1 MLCNYSGGGWMKRC
15 NRFLKS
21 LLFTLVFVPVCL
33 YAVCFAYGD
42 RAGESDRVF
51 SDSPYKDVKRV
62 ALTFDDGPNA
72 STTPRLLDGL
82 RERGVKAT
90 FFVIGKSAD
99 NNRDIIKKM
108 YEDGHLIGNHTNTH
122 CNLAVMSCTEA
133 QNEISL
139 ANSVIKDI
147 TGLDTDYIRPPFGEC
162 GKQLDSEL
170 NMFKV
175 MWDIDPRDWSVMNT
189 KSVVNYVVNHVD
201 DGDIILLH
209 DIFDTSVD
217 SALEIIDILKAQ
229 GYEFVTVDEI
239 FFP

>member
-1 MLCNYSGGGWMKRC
+1 MKRC
-15 NRFLKS
+15 RGFLKS
-21 LLFTLVFVPVCL
+21 LLYISVLVFVFL
-33 YAVCFAYGD
+33 FSVCFAYGD
-42 RAGESDRVF
+42 RSDNSDKVF

-72 STTPRLLDGL
+72 STTPRLLEGL

-99 NNRDIIKKM
+99 NNRDIIKTM
-108 YEDGHLIGNHTNTH
+108 YEEGHLIGNHTNTH
-122 CNLAVMSCTEA
+122 CNLAGMSCIEA

-147 TGLDTDYIRPPFGEC
+147 TGLDTDFIRPPFGEC

-175 MWDIDPRDWSVMNT
+175 MWDVDPRDWSVLNT
-189 KSVVNYVVNHVD
+189 KSVVNYVVSHVD

-217 SALEIIDILKAQ
+217 SALEIVDILKAQ

>member
-1 MLCNYSGGGWMKRC
+1 MKHGEGS
-15 NRFLKS
+15 LKS
-21 LLFTLVFVPVCL
+21 LFFIFALVSVCL
-33 YAVCFAYGD
+33 FAVSFAYGD
-42 RAGESDRVF
+42 KAGDGDRLF

-62 ALTFDDGPNA
+62 ALTFDDGPNP

-99 NNRDIIKKM
+99 SNRDIIKTM

-122 CNLAVMSCTEA
+122 CNLAEMSCVEA
-133 QNEISL
+133 QNEINL
-139 ANSVIKDI
+139 ANSVIRDI
-147 TGLDTDYIRPPFGEC
+147 TGMDADYIRPPFGEC

-175 MWDIDPRDWSVMNT
+175 MWDVDPRDWSVMNT
-189 KSVVNYVVNHVD
+189 KSVVNYIVSHVD

-217 SALEIIDILKAQ
+217 SALEVVDILKAQ

>member
-1 MLCNYSGGGWMKRC
+1 MRYGKFL
-15 NRFLKS
+15 RFLMYI
-21 LLFTLVFVPVCL
+21 LFLVSACL
-33 YAVCFAYGD
+33 FCVCFIYAD
-42 RAGESDRVF
+42 RSDDSDNIF

-62 ALTFDDGPNA
+62 ALTFDDGPNI

-108 YEDGHLIGNHTNTH
+108 YDDGHLIGNHTNTH
-122 CNLAVMSCTEA
+122 CNLAGMSYTNA
-133 QNEISL
+133 INEIIL
-139 ANSVIKDI
+139 VNDVIKDI
-147 TGLDTDYIRPPFGEC
+147 TGMDTEYIRPPFGEC
-162 GKQLDSEL
+162 GKQLDKEL

-175 MWDIDPRDWSVMNT
+175 MWDIDPRDWSVLNT
-189 KSVVNYVVNHVD
+189 KRVVNYVVSHVE

-217 SALEIIDILKAQ
+217 SALQIVDILKAE
-229 GYEFVTVDEI
+229 GYEFVTVDEL

>member
-1 MLCNYSGGGWMKRC
+1 MCCRSAFKLILCASFLIFICIYSVH
-15 NRFLKS
+15 
-21 LLFTLVFVPVCL
+21 FT
-33 YAVCFAYGD
+33 YAD
-42 RAGESDRVF
+42 RYDDSDNVF

-62 ALTFDDGPNA
+62 ALTFDDGPNS
-72 STTPRLLDGL
+72 STTPRLLEGL

-99 NNRDIIKKM
+99 NNRDIIKTM

-122 CNLAVMSCTEA
+122 CNLAGMSCEAA
-133 QNEISL
+133 QNELML

-147 TGLDTDYIRPPFGEC
+147 TGFDTDYVRPPFGEC

-175 MWDIDPRDWSVMNT
+175 MWDIDPRDWSVQNT
-189 KSVVNYVVNHVD
+189 KSIVNYVVSHVE

-209 DIFDTSVD
+209 DIFETSVD
-217 SALEIIDILKAQ
+217 SALEIVDILQAE

>member
-1 MLCNYSGGGWMKRC
+1 MRCKDILKISLCIL
-15 NRFLKS
+15 FLI
-21 LLFTLVFVPVCL
+21 FICL
-33 YAVCFAYGD
+33 YGVHFVYAD
-42 RAGESDRVF
+42 RSDDSDKVF
-51 SDSPYKDVKRV
+51 SDSAYKDVKRV
-62 ALTFDDGPNA
+62 ALTFDDGPNIL
-72 STTPRLLDGL
+72 TTPRLLDGL

-99 NNRDIIKKM
+99 NNRDIIKTM
-108 YEDGHLIGNHTNTH
+108 HDDGHLIGNHTNTH
-122 CNLAVMSCTEA
+122 CNLATMSCEAA

-139 ANSVIKDI
+139 ANSDIKDI
-147 TGLDTDYIRPPFGEC
+147 TGMDTDYIRPPFGEC
-162 GKQLDSEL
+162 GKQLDSQL

-175 MWDIDPRDWSVMNT
+175 MWDIDPRDWSVLNT
-189 KSVVNYVVNHVD
+189 KSIVNYVVSHVE

-217 SALEIIDILKAQ
+217 SALEIVDILKAE

>member
-1 MLCNYSGGGWMKRC
+1 MKHYGKFL
-15 NRFLKS
+15 RFFMYI
-21 LLFTLVFVPVCL
+21 LFLVSVCL
-33 YAVCFAYGD
+33 FCVCLIYAD
-42 RAGESDRVF
+42 RSDDSDSIF

-62 ALTFDDGPNA
+62 ALTFDDGPNI

-108 YEDGHLIGNHTNTH
+108 YDDGHLIGNHTNTH
-122 CNLAVMSCTEA
+122 CNLAGMSYTDA
-133 QNEISL
+133 INEITL
-139 ANSVIKDI
+139 VNSVIKDI
-147 TGLDTDYIRPPFGEC
+147 TGMDTEYIRPPFGEC
-162 GKQLDSEL
+162 GKQLDREL

-175 MWDIDPRDWSVMNT
+175 MWDIDPRDWSVLNT
-189 KSVVNYVVNHVD
+189 KRVVNYVVSHVE

-217 SALEIIDILKAQ
+217 SALQIVDILKAE
-229 GYEFVTVDEI
+229 GYEFVTVDEL

>member
-1 MLCNYSGGGWMKRC
+1 MKHYRGFFKIILYIS
-15 NRFLKS
+15 FLI
-21 LLFTLVFVPVCL
+21 FVCL
-33 YAVCFAYGD
+33 PGEIFTYAD
-42 RAGESDRVF
+42 RFDDSDKVF
-51 SDSPYKDVKRV
+51 SDSPYMDVKRV
-62 ALTFDDGPNA
+62 AITFDDGPNI
-72 STTPRLLDGL
+72 STTTRLLDGL

-99 NNRDIIKKM
+99 NNREIIKTM

-122 CNLAVMSCTEA
+122 CNLAGMSCTEA
-133 QNEISL
+133 ENEINL
-139 ANSVIKDI
+139 ANNVIKDI
-147 TGLDTDYIRPPFGEC
+147 TGSNTDYIRPPFGEC

-175 MWDIDPRDWSVMNT
+175 MWDIDPRDWSVLNT

-217 SALEIIDILKAQ
+217 AALEIIDILKSQ
-229 GYEFVTVDEI
+229 GYEFVTVEDI